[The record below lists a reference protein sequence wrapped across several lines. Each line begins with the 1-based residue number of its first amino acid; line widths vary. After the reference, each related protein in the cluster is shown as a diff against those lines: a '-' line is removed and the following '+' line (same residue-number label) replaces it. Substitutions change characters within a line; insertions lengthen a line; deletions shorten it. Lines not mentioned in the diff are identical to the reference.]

1 MEKTLLEE
9 FERNPKILL
18 NENLMIKQLNK
29 INDNSI
35 EATNE
40 LISDL
45 NIPKLNQNTL
55 KFIFYELIGNI
66 YDHSKFS
73 EAHIAGRQNK
83 NKYDFI
89 FMDNGISII
98 NSFKNANYPV
108 ENDCDSL
115 MKAINGLSTKNEIG
129 YIERGTGLNNTTNIV
144 VNGFDSEILIV
155 SNNALLYMSSENII
169 LKKIQQSQHNGT
181 LVYLRLNLDSEIDI
195 YKYLSPIKYKL

>member
-1 MEKTLLEE
+1 MGETLLHE
-9 FERNPKILL
+9 FEKDPKSLL
-18 NENLMIKQLNK
+18 NNNLIIKQLK
-29 INDNSI
+29 QIDNSI

-45 NIPKLNQNTL
+45 NTPKLNQNTL

-129 YIERGTGLNNTTNIV
+129 YIERGTGLNNTANIV
-144 VNGFDSEILIV
+144 VNGFKGEILIV
-155 SNNALLYMSSENII
+155 SNNALLYISSENII
-169 LKKIQQSQHNGT
+169 LKKIQQSPHKGT
-181 LVYLRLNLDSEIDI
+181 LVYLRLKLDLEIDM

>member
-55 KFIFYELIGNI
+55 KFIFYDKQIFLNVLI
-66 YDHSKFS
+66 K
-73 EAHIAGRQNK
+73 
-83 NKYDFI
+83 
-89 FMDNGISII
+89 
-98 NSFKNANYPV
+98 
-108 ENDCDSL
+108 C
-115 MKAINGLSTKNEIG
+115 
-129 YIERGTGLNNTTNIV
+129 
-144 VNGFDSEILIV
+144 
-155 SNNALLYMSSENII
+155 
-169 LKKIQQSQHNGT
+169 
-181 LVYLRLNLDSEIDI
+181 
-195 YKYLSPIKYKL
+195 

>member
-55 KFIFYELIGNI
+55 KLY
-66 YDHSKFS
+66 
-73 EAHIAGRQNK
+73 
-83 NKYDFI
+83 
-89 FMDNGISII
+89 FMN
-98 NSFKNANYPV
+98 
-108 ENDCDSL
+108 
-115 MKAINGLSTKNEIG
+115 
-129 YIERGTGLNNTTNIV
+129 
-144 VNGFDSEILIV
+144 
-155 SNNALLYMSSENII
+155 
-169 LKKIQQSQHNGT
+169 
-181 LVYLRLNLDSEIDI
+181 
-195 YKYLSPIKYKL
+195 

>member
-66 YDHSKFS
+66 YDHYKFS

-98 NSFKNANYPV
+98 NSFIVIERKCADGTHKSRLSNGPV
-108 ENDCDSL
+108 ESL
-115 MKAINGLSTKNEIG
+115 NRIVKDMKRNGRGFRNFEHLRNRFLFANRANAQMLSVPLPP
-129 YIERGTGLNNTTNIV
+129 ERYQVHTGLKR
-144 VNGFDSEILIV
+144 GP
-155 SNNALLYMSSENII
+155 Y
-169 LKKIQQSQHNGT
+169 KKK
-181 LVYLRLNLDSEIDI
+181 NL
-195 YKYLSPIKYKL
+195 

>member
-83 NKYDFI
+83 NKYDLFLWI
-89 FMDNGISII
+89 M
-98 NSFKNANYPV
+98 
-108 ENDCDSL
+108 E
-115 MKAINGLSTKNEIG
+115 
-129 YIERGTGLNNTTNIV
+129 
-144 VNGFDSEILIV
+144 
-155 SNNALLYMSSENII
+155 
-169 LKKIQQSQHNGT
+169 
-181 LVYLRLNLDSEIDI
+181 
-195 YKYLSPIKYKL
+195 